1 MTELTGSLLVV
12 CSVCESGEVNG
23 GVIVISWVS
32 GLRQVLGS
40 SSEDVSFGEPGFSL
54 GGAS

>member
-40 SSEDVSFGEPGFSL
+40 SSGDVSFGEPGFSL